1 MNKWY
6 RSAPVKGVLLLVQ
19 HVLVVL
25 AVISLVWLAAYPGM
39 TQDIFSGETET
50 SYARSEGFGQQ
61 AYYDSQSILNAL
73 ADKDDLET
81 DGQLDENKL
90 VDATQDIFQE
100 RIKTAWRTPSAS
112 WWTGERG

>member
-61 AYYDSQSILNAL
+61 PRRGRGGAGAAAGPPPPPRPGLSQSA
-73 ADKDDLET
+73 
-81 DGQLDENKL
+81 
-90 VDATQDIFQE
+90 
-100 RIKTAWRTPSAS
+100 AS
-112 WWTGERG
+112 F

>member
-50 SYARSEGFGQQ
+50 SYANG
-61 AYYDSQSILNAL
+61 
-73 ADKDDLET
+73 
-81 DGQLDENKL
+81 
-90 VDATQDIFQE
+90 E
-100 RIKTAWRTPSAS
+100 RKTARKRIPKPTSSTCTPENCNTCKSNSANLTRHS
-112 WWTGERG
+112 LPTTEHSTKTECNSTDAM